1 MKMKQNIL
9 MVEDNLG
16 DARLIKEIL
25 NEFKISNNLY
35 HANDG
40 AIALQML
47 YREGEYSDIPRPDL
61 ILLDM
66 DLPKKDGKD
75 VLKDIKLNNK
85 LSNIPIIILTG
96 SAQDV
101 ENNTYVKFVD
111 AVLLKST
118 ELEEFEKIANC
129 IQQVLNKIKKN

>member
-1 MKMKQNIL
+1 MKLKHNIL
-9 MVEDNLG
+9 VVEDNLG

-47 YREGEYSDIPRPDL
+47 YREGEYSDIPRPNL

-101 ENNTYVKFVD
+101 ENNPYAKFVD
-111 AVLLKST
+111 AILLKST

-129 IQQVLNKIKKN
+129 IQQVLNKIKK

>member
-1 MKMKQNIL
+1 MKQNIL
-9 MVEDNLG
+9 IVEDNLG

-35 HANDG
+35 HAKDG
-40 AIALQML
+40 EIALQML
-47 YREGEYSDIPRPDL
+47 YREGEYSDIPRPNL

-85 LSNIPIIILTG
+85 LNNIPIIILTG

-101 ENNTYVKFVD
+101 ENNPYAKFVD
-111 AVLLKST
+111 AILLKST

-129 IQQVLNKIKKN
+129 IQQVLNKIKK

>member
-16 DARLIKEIL
+16 DTRLIKEIL
-25 NEFKISNNLY
+25 NEFKIYNNHY
-35 HANDG
+35 HAKNG
-40 AIALQML
+40 AIAVQML
-47 YREGEYSDIPRPDL
+47 HHEGEYSDIPRPNL

-101 ENNTYVKFVD
+101 ENNPYAKFVD
-111 AVLLKST
+111 AILLKST

-129 IQQVLNKIKKN
+129 IQQVLNKIKK

>member
-1 MKMKQNIL
+1 MKQNIL
-9 MVEDNLG
+9 IVEDNLG

-35 HANDG
+35 HAKDG
-40 AIALQML
+40 EIAVQML
-47 YREGEYSDIPRPDL
+47 HHEGEYSDIPRPNL

-85 LSNIPIIILTG
+85 LNNIPIIILTG

-101 ENNTYVKFVD
+101 ENNPYTKFVD
-111 AVLLKST
+111 AIFTKINRIRRIRENSKLHST
-118 ELEEFEKIANC
+118 SIE
-129 IQQVLNKIKKN
+129 

>member
-1 MKMKQNIL
+1 MKLKQNIL

-25 NEFKISNNLY
+25 NEFKISNDLY
-35 HANDG
+35 HAKDG

-47 YREGEYSDIPRPDL
+47 YREGEYSNIPRPDL

-85 LSNIPIIILTG
+85 LNNISIIILTG

-101 ENNTYVKFVD
+101 ENNTYAKFVD
-111 AVLLKST
+111 AILLKST

-129 IQQVLNKIKKN
+129 IQKVLNKIKK

>member
-1 MKMKQNIL
+1 MKLKHNIL
-9 MVEDNLG
+9 VVEDNLG

>member
-1 MKMKQNIL
+1 
-9 MVEDNLG
+9 
-16 DARLIKEIL
+16 
-25 NEFKISNNLY
+25 
-35 HANDG
+35 
-40 AIALQML
+40 
-47 YREGEYSDIPRPDL
+47 
-61 ILLDM
+61 M

-101 ENNTYVKFVD
+101 ENNLYAKFVD

>member
-1 MKMKQNIL
+1 MKQNIL

-16 DARLIKEIL
+16 DTRLIKEIL
-25 NEFKISNNLY
+25 NEFKIYNNHY
-35 HANDG
+35 HAKNG
-40 AIALQML
+40 AIAVQML
-47 YREGEYSDIPRPDL
+47 HHEGEYSDIPRPNL

-85 LSNIPIIILTG
+85 LNNIPIIILTG

-101 ENNTYVKFVD
+101 ENNPYTKFVD
-111 AVLLKST
+111 AIFT
-118 ELEEFEKIANC
+118 KINR
-129 IQQVLNKIKKN
+129 IRRIRENSKLYTTSIE

>member
-9 MVEDNLG
+9 IVEDNLG

-35 HANDG
+35 HAKDG
-40 AIALQML
+40 EIAVQML
-47 YREGEYSDIPRPDL
+47 HHEGEYSDIPRPNL

-75 VLKDIKLNNK
+75 VLREIKQKNILK
-85 LSNIPIIILTG
+85 NIPIIILTG
-96 SAQDV
+96 SLQDV
-101 ENNTYVKFVD
+101 ENNPYANLVD

-129 IQQVLNKIKKN
+129 IQQVLNKIKK